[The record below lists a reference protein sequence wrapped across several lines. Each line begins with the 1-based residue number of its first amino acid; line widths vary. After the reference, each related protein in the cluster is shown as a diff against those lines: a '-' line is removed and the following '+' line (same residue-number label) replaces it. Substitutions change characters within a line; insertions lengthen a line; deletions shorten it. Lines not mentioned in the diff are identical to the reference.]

1 MKILDTNGNE
11 LVNPDLEKGRIEP
24 DKVFVA
30 HHETVE
36 GVTEKW
42 HYETIAEYPNGGKE
56 VERVVDVPGVAA
68 QPAWDEYEDIQR
80 YIPYTAEELEA
91 IAESRKTVWDKLAE
105 AYREGVQ
112 NA

>member
-11 LVNPDLEKGRIEP
+11 LVNPDLEKGRLEP
-24 DKVFVA
+24 DKLFVA
-30 HHETVE
+30 HHKAVE
-36 GVTEKW
+36 GVQEAG
-42 HYETIAEYPNGGKE
+42 HYETVAEYPNGGKE
-56 VERVVDVPGVAA
+56 VAWVVDVPGVAA
-68 QPAWDEYEDIQR
+68 QPEWDEYEDIQR
-80 YIPYTAEELEA
+80 YIPYTDEELKA